1 MKKNIFVVSNDKF
14 YVENNNIFNSNINT
28 FTAINCFDQS
38 KIYLVARKSKKKL
51 KFKNS
56 IKNIILLSPFDI
68 FRKLKELKETK
79 ILIISLTPYNF
90 FITILFLIMGINGK
104 NMYLFLRS
112 DGYQEYNIKFSFIGY
127 LFYGLMLNILKRTL
141 IIFSCSKSLTGI
153 STKNYIFPSEITS
166 VWLRNRKKQIKDI
179 KSFSNI
185 KILYVGRF
193 RKEKGYESLLKL
205 FRKLKINVRLTMIG
219 NDYKYLK
226 KNNYPKNSNLK
237 IYGQIASRKK
247 LIQSYNKCDIFILP
261 SYSEQYPQVILES
274 LSRLKPIIIFNDIKH
289 LKKTFKYGLF
299 NCERNTKSLE
309 NIIKKISK
317 NYKKIQLNILKS
329 KIYSEKN
336 YKIEMKKLL
345 EL

>member
-68 FRKLKELKETK
+68 FRKLKELKEKTK

-104 NMYLFLRS
+104 NMYLLRS

-141 IIFSCSKSLTGI
+141 IIFSCSKI
-153 STKNYIFPSEITS
+153 PH
-166 VWLRNRKKQIKDI
+166 RN
-179 KSFSNI
+179 
-185 KILYVGRF
+185 
-193 RKEKGYESLLKL
+193 
-205 FRKLKINVRLTMIG
+205 
-219 NDYKYLK
+219 
-226 KNNYPKNSNLK
+226 
-237 IYGQIASRKK
+237 
-247 LIQSYNKCDIFILP
+247 
-261 SYSEQYPQVILES
+261 
-274 LSRLKPIIIFNDIKH
+274 
-289 LKKTFKYGLF
+289 
-299 NCERNTKSLE
+299 
-309 NIIKKISK
+309 
-317 NYKKIQLNILKS
+317 
-329 KIYSEKN
+329 
-336 YKIEMKKLL
+336 
-345 EL
+345 